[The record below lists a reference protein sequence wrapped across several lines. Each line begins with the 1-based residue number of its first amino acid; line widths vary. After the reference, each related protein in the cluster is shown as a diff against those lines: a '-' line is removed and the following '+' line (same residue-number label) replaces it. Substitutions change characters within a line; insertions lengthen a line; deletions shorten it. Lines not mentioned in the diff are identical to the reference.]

1 MLMNVISN
9 KHESERAEVQI
20 LAQKLRNCKGGEKQG
35 QRGEENKRREKIN
48 VFRLIPIGLYL

>member
-1 MLMNVISN
+1 MNVISN